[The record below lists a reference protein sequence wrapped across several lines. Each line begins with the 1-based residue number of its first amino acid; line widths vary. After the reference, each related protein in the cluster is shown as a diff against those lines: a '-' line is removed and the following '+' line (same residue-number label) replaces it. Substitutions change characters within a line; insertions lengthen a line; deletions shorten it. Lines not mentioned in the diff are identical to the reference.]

1 MRCEWLYAEDG
12 EETRCEAEAEYL
24 VINLTSGTR
33 HRFCRQHKVDY
44 VEGLASDTGTRDT
57 SNVKRIEGGGAVK
70 LMVTGRGR

>member
-33 HRFCRQHKVDY
+33 HCFCRQHKAGY

-57 SNVKRIEGGGAVK
+57 LNFKRIGGRRAVK
-70 LMVTGRGR
+70 LVVTGRGR